1 MKRLERE
8 GFTIL
13 HYPNI
18 LDSATARAGANLLT
32 NGDFENG
39 FASWTNSGFSLV
51 TSVTPPVNGAQGAQG
66 QSSGTPDTAAVS
78 TLEST
83 RQAVTAGGV
92 VYVGLSFG
100 AAEETGSGEPTPNNL
115 IVTVRFWA
123 AASGGS
129 VIKERTLY
137 AAPVKGNNDKLRS
150 RLRRFDVPA
159 TANYASV
166 YIENRH
172 YGGPAGT
179 PAGTVV
185 DDAFLAR
192 EVIETAANLIHA
204 LTHQVVQK
212 TEVFR
217 NLAFSRNYRV
227 GDRQARF
234 DLFGDPVWL
243 WSWLTNSL
251 LHEIKIV
258 YDNGVRFD
266 GLVWRVEGTINGV
279 PFAVAAEE
287 LANRVFVAWQNHVKP
302 YQVEDADSIAR
313 FGEIG
318 YWHGE
323 TFDTRIEARRFAK
336 HYLFWH
342 KDARPRDDF
351 PEGRSGESKLTVTC
365 LGPWATLKFLHGMT
379 APGSMELAQ
388 AVATHKSSILNQV
401 RGRGNVFISSDYTLV
416 NSLNTVVGP
425 AARKEV
431 RNRTAQEELM
441 RYLSEGTDSGLA
453 IVSGVLNR
461 QFVLKARPTTVDYFS
476 EIVDGTVVYYDASGS
491 ELSYVD
497 VQPGHFLRRSRP
509 VPEWSY
515 YADAGRDAK
524 AFFLEEVEVDAEKG
538 TIATRALGGD
548 TVDRRLARVK
558 R

>member
-1 MKRLERE
+1 MRRLERE
-8 GFTIL
+8 GFTVL

-18 LDSATARAGANLLT
+18 LDSATARAGVNLLT

-78 TLEST
+78 TLESA
-83 RQAVTAGGV
+83 RVTVTSGGTVYAG
-92 VYVGLSFG
+92 LLFG
-100 AAEETGSGEPTPNNL
+100 AAEETGSGDSTPNNL
-115 IVTVRFWA
+115 IVKVRFWA
-123 AASGGS
+123 NAVGGS
-129 VIKERTLY
+129 VLKEGTLY
-137 AAPVKGNNDKLRS
+137 AAPVKGNNDKLR
-150 RLRRFDVPA
+150 RKLRKFEVPGA
-159 TANYASV
+159 ANYASL

-172 YGGPAGT
+172 YGGPSGT

-192 EVIETAANLIHA
+192 EVIETAMNLIHA
-204 LTHQVVQK
+204 LPHQVVQK
-212 TEVFR
+212 TESFR

-227 GDRQARF
+227 GDKQSKF

-243 WSWLTNSL
+243 WTWLTNSL
-251 LHEIKIV
+251 LHQIKIV
-258 YDNGVRFD
+258 YDNGARFD
-266 GLVWRVEGTINGV
+266 GLVWRVEGTINGA
-279 PFAVAAEE
+279 PFAVSAEE
-287 LANRVFVAWQNHVKP
+287 LANRVFTPYQNHVRP
-302 YQVEDADSIAR
+302 YQVDDADSIAR
-313 FGEIG
+313 YGEIE
-318 YWHGE
+318 YWLGD
-323 TFDTRIEARRFAK
+323 TFDTRVEARRAAK
-336 HYLFWH
+336 HHLFWH
-342 KDARPRDDF
+342 KDARPLDDF

-365 LGPWATLKFLHGMT
+365 LGPWATLKFLYGIT
-379 APGSMELAQ
+379 APGAMELAQ

-401 RGRGNVFISSDYTLV
+401 RGRGNVFVSSDYTLV

-441 RYLSEGTDSGLA
+441 RYLGEGTKAGLA
-453 IVSGVLNR
+453 IVSGVWNR

-476 EIVDGTVVYYDASGS
+476 EVMDGAVVYYDASGS
-491 ELSYVD
+491 ELSPVD
-497 VQPGHFLRRSRP
+497 VLPGHFLRRARP

-515 YADAGRDAK
+515 FSDAGRDAK
-524 AFFLEEVEVDAEKG
+524 ARFLEEVEVDAEKG